1 MAWNEPGGSG
11 GKDPWTGRSG
21 DQGPPDL
28 DEIVKKLQD
37 KLSGLFGGKSGGG
50 GGGKSGSGAGGVG
63 LSVILGVAAVIWF
76 LSGIYIVDPAERG
89 VVLRFGKYVDTT
101 DAGPHWAPRF
111 IETVEKVDVEKNR
124 SAEVGYRS
132 GGRRS
137 AGNSVGRES
146 LMLTE
151 DENIVDIELAVQY
164 RVSNAKDFLFN
175 VRDPEETLRQ
185 ATESALREVVGKN
198 KLDFVLTGG
207 RSEIAA
213 DVKDLLQE
221 ILGDKGYKTGLTII
235 SVNMQQAA
243 PPTEVKEAFDDAIRA
258 REDEQR
264 FKNEALAYEKD
275 IIPKAHGQATRQVED
290 ANAYK
295 AKVVA
300 DAEGEAARFS
310 ALLTEYE
317 KAPGVTRDRLYVE
330 TVERV
335 LTHASKVLVDLKGG
349 NNLVYLPLDR
359 LLERGR
365 GLELPASAPP
375 APTLQSS
382 PAQTGSARGGTAR
395 GHSRGER

>member
-28 DEIVKKLQD
+28 EEIVKKLQD
-37 KLSGLFGGKSGGG
+37 KLGSLFGGKSGGG
-50 GGGKSGSGAGGVG
+50 GGKSAGGTGGMG
-63 LSVILGVAAVIWF
+63 LWLLLGGALIIWA

-111 IETVEKVDVEKNR
+111 IETVEKVDVEQNR
-124 SAEVGYRS
+124 TAEIGFRQ
-132 GGRRS
+132 GGRRAS
-137 AGNSVGRES
+137 TVNKEA

-164 RVSNAKDFLFN
+164 RVSSAKDFLFN
-175 VRDPEETLRQ
+175 VRDPEETLKQ
-185 ATESALREVVGKN
+185 ATESSLREVVGKN

-213 DVKDLLQE
+213 DVKDLLQD
-221 ILGDKGYKTGLTII
+221 ILVNRYKTGLSII

-243 PPTEVKEAFDDAIRA
+243 PPNEVKEAFDDAIRA

-264 FKNEALAYEKD
+264 FRNQALAYEKD

-300 DAEGEAARFS
+300 EAEGEAARYS
-310 ALLTEYE
+310 ALLAEYD

-330 TVERV
+330 TIERV
-335 LTHASKVLVDLKGG
+335 LSSTTKVLVDIKGG

-359 LLERGR
+359 LVAGSHALEPPLGSPATTSAMPSSPPQAASVLGGTSRGR
-365 GLELPASAPP
+365 
-375 APTLQSS
+375 
-382 PAQTGSARGGTAR
+382 
-395 GHSRGER
+395 SRGDR

>member
-11 GKDPWTGRSG
+11 GKDPWTGRSGG

-37 KLSGLFGGKSGGG
+37 KLSGLFGAKFRG
-50 GGGKSGSGAGGVG
+50 GGGKSGSGSGGVR

-101 DAGPHWAPRF
+101 EAGPHWVPRF
-111 IETVEKVDVEKNR
+111 IETVEKVDVDKNR
-124 SAEVGYRS
+124 SVEVGYRS
-132 GGRRS
+132 AGRRS
-137 AGNSVGRES
+137 GGSSVGREA

-164 RVSNAKDFLFN
+164 RVSSAKDFLFN

-185 ATESALREVVGKN
+185 ATESSLREVVGKN

-221 ILGDKGYKTGLTII
+221 MLGENGYKTGLTII

-264 FKNEALAYEKD
+264 FKNQALAYEKD

-290 ANAYK
+290 ATAYK

-300 DAEGEAARFS
+300 EAEGEAARFS
-310 ALLTEYE
+310 ALLTEYV

-330 TVERV
+330 TIEQV
-335 LTHASKVLVDLKGG
+335 LANTSKVLVDLKGG

-359 LLERGR
+359 LLAPGR
-365 GLELPASAPP
+365 DLEPP
-375 APTLQSS
+375 DSSTTSPMLQSS
-382 PAQTGSARGGTAR
+382 PPQGGTLSGAGR
-395 GHSRGER
+395 GRTRGER